1 MTPRL
6 LLLCILFG
14 LLLPAPVLSQVQGTT
29 DSLLHIADTALSVAP
44 DSLATDSNRIISA
57 DSPAAQP
64 SDTTRPDSVIATDS
78 LVTDTGRIVP
88 ADSLATD
95 TIRQDT
101 TAAGTS
107 FYIRGAIKDKNTGE
121 GVPFATI
128 FIPGTGIG
136 TPADLDGNFE
146 LRFSNPPND
155 TLRVQAMGYTTF
167 NRMLDYTRPEVV
179 YTFELDRAATMM
191 NEVVVHAGED
201 PALMLLKKIIRNKPK
216 NDPDRLVNY
225 RYEVYNKLEVDIE
238 RLSRKQFE
246 KLPLLKPFGFIYDN
260 LDTVSEAKPF
270 LPFYLT
276 ETLSDYY
283 FQKEPKKTKEFIKAN
298 QLKGISNESITQF
311 LGSMYQNVNAYANFI
326 PVFDKSFV
334 SPISSSGAFYYR
346 YKLKDTQE
354 AYGHR
359 IILVQFAPRR
369 AGENCFFGDF
379 WVADSSYA
387 LQRISM
393 EVPKEANINW
403 VSRVSLYQE
412 FAPVEDTLWFCI
424 KDKFI
429 ADFSLPYSSRLP
441 GFIGRKTTSYKDIV
455 VNDSSIAAIVTSS
468 RFKQDVVIDDSARLR
483 GNDFWTTARHDT
495 LSKNEKAIYKMVD
508 TLTNM
513 PVFVRTKNTIKFLAT
528 GIKEIGPIEIG
539 PIWNLYS
546 SNPVEG
552 RRIRLSLGT
561 TPKLFKDVYLNGYVA
576 YGTQDKEWKY
586 KASALWLLERHPR
599 SYLYVSQTHDVDR
612 SNNYY
617 DEPSNTDN
625 LFSGSFRKKYLPW
638 KLAFLDET
646 RVEYFKEYFSGFSHK
661 LILQHREFDP
671 YDPLPSAGIFRDEN
685 GEVADEVVNT
695 EVGLNL
701 RFAYKERFLEGN
713 YYRYTMGSKY
723 PIVELRLGL
732 GIKNVWN
739 SGYSYQK
746 ANISISDWV
755 KVPPLGLI
763 YYNVFAGKYFGT
775 LPYPLLEVHPGN
787 DFYFYNNRAFN
798 MMNRYEFI
806 SDEYAGFMFEHT
818 IGGGVFNYIPLL
830 KKAKL
835 RQFWTARGIIGKLNA
850 DNRAL
855 NLDKGYEFRTLQG
868 SPYLELGTG
877 VENIFQ
883 LFRVDFVWRVTP
895 QPLPG
900 ESQEKYFGIFGSVKF
915 AF

>member
-1 MTPRL
+1 MTPKL
-6 LLLCILFG
+6 LLLCVFFG
-14 LLLPAPVLSQVQGTT
+14 ILLPAPALAQVQGSA
-29 DSLLHIADTALSVAP
+29 DSLLHATDSTVSATPDSLGRVDSSRIVPP
-44 DSLATDSNRIISA
+44 DSLATQSA
-57 DSPAAQP
+57 DTTQADSTAA
-64 SDTTRPDSVIATDS
+64 TLPDSLRA
-78 LVTDTGRIVP
+78 
-88 ADSLATD
+88 ADSSA
-95 TIRQDT
+95 T
-101 TAAGTS
+101 TAAVSS
-107 FYIRGAIKDKNTGE
+107 FRIRGTVRDRNTGE
-121 GVPFATI
+121 GVPFSTI
-128 FIPGTGIG
+128 FIPGTGTG

-146 LRFSNPPND
+146 LSFSNPPND
-155 TLRVQAMGYTTF
+155 TLRVQAMGYTTY
-167 NRMLDYTRPEVV
+167 NKILDHKSPDATYTI
-179 YTFELDRAATMM
+179 ELERATNMM

-201 PALMLLKKIIRNKPK
+201 PALLLLKKIIRAKPK
-216 NDPDRLVNY
+216 NDPDRLANY
-225 RYEVYNKLEVDIE
+225 RNEVYNKLEVDIE
-238 RLSRKQFE
+238 RLSKKQFE
-246 KLPLLKPFGFIYDN
+246 KLPLLKPFAFIYDN

-283 FQKEPKKTKEFIKAN
+283 FQKDPKKTKEFIKAN

-334 SPISSSGAFYYR
+334 SPISNSGAFYYR
-346 YKLKDTQE
+346 YSLKDTQE

-359 IILVQFAPRR
+359 IILVQFTPRR
-369 AGENCFFGDF
+369 KGENCFYGDF

-429 ADFSLPYSSRLP
+429 ADFALPYGAKLP

-468 RFKQDVVIDDSARLR
+468 KFKQDVVIDDSARLR
-483 GNDFWTTARHDT
+483 GNEFWTTARHDT

-508 TLTNM
+508 TLTSM
-513 PVFVRTKNTIKFLAT
+513 PLFVRTKNTIKFLAT

-546 SNPVEG
+546 SNPIEG
-552 RRIRLSLGT
+552 RRFRLSLGT

-599 SYLYVSQTHDVDR
+599 SYLYLAHTHDVDR

-625 LFSGSFRKKYLPW
+625 LFSNSFRKKYLPW

-671 YDPLPSAGIFRDEN
+671 YDPLPSSGIFTDHN
-685 GEVADEVVNT
+685 GEVADKVVNT

-713 YYRYTMGSKY
+713 YYRYTLGSKF

-732 GIKNVWN
+732 GLKNVWN

-746 ANISISDWV
+746 ATLSVSDWV
-755 KVPPLGLI
+755 KVPPVGLI

-818 IGGGVFNYIPLL
+818 IGGGIFNYIPLL
-830 KKAKL
+830 KRAKL
-835 RQFWTARGIIGKLNA
+835 RQFWTARGIIGKLNE
-850 DNRAL
+850 DNRKL

-877 VENIFQ
+877 VENILQ
-883 LFRVDFVWRVTP
+883 LFRIDFVWRVTP

>member
-6 LLLCILFG
+6 LLIVLLAA
-14 LLLPAPVLSQVQGTT
+14 LLPVPVLSQVQT
-29 DSLLHIADTALSVAP
+29 DTMLHAADTLQVVADTAQATP
-44 DSLATDSNRIISA
+44 DTARAAADSTLPVLTDSA
-57 DSPAAQP
+57 TATQPPVPGAA
-64 SDTTRPDSVIATDS
+64 V
-78 LVTDTGRIVP
+78 
-88 ADSLATD
+88 
-95 TIRQDT
+95 
-101 TAAGTS
+101 S
-107 FYIRGAIKDKNTGE
+107 FRIRGTIKDRNTGE
-121 GVPFATI
+121 GIPFATI
-128 FIPGTGIG
+128 FVPGTGIG

-146 LRFSNPPND
+146 LSFSNPPND
-155 TLRVQAMGYTTF
+155 TLRVQAMGYATYS
-167 NRMLDYTRPEVV
+167 RLLDRTRPDIS
-179 YTFELDRAATMM
+179 YAIELERTATMM
-191 NEVVVHAGED
+191 SEVVVHAGED
-201 PALMLLKKIIRNKPK
+201 PALLLLKKIIRNKPR
-216 NDPDRLVNY
+216 NDPDRLSNY
-225 RYEVYNKLEVDIE
+225 KYEVYNKLEVDIE

-260 LDTVSEAKPF
+260 LDTISESKPF

-283 FQKEPKKTKEFIKAN
+283 FQKDPKKAREFIKAS

-334 SPISSSGAFYYR
+334 SPISNSGAFYYR
-346 YKLKDTQE
+346 YTIRDTQV

-369 AGENCFFGDF
+369 KGENCFFGDF

-387 LQRISM
+387 LQRVSM
-393 EVPKEANINW
+393 EVPKDANINW

-429 ADFSLPYSSRLP
+429 ADFALPYGAKLP
-441 GFIGRKTTSYKDIV
+441 GFIGRKTTSYQDIL
-455 VNDSSIAAIVTSS
+455 VNDSSVGAVLTDK
-468 RFKQDVVIDDSARLR
+468 RYKQDVIVDDSARLR

-495 LSKNEKAIYKMVD
+495 LSKNEKAIYHMVD
-508 TLTNM
+508 TLTSM
-513 PVFVRTKNTIKFLAT
+513 PIFVRTKNTIKFLAT
-528 GIKEIGPIEIG
+528 GIKEFGPLEVG

-546 SNPVEG
+546 TNPIEG
-552 RRIRLSLGT
+552 RRFRLSLGT
-561 TPKLFKDVYLNGYVA
+561 TPRLFKDVYLNGYVA
-576 YGTQDKEWKY
+576 YGDKDREWKY
-586 KASALWLLERHPR
+586 KAAALWLLERHPR
-599 SYLYVSQTHDVDR
+599 SYIYASHTHDVDR

-625 LFSGSFRKKYLPW
+625 LFSNRFRKKYLPW
-638 KLAFLDET
+638 KLAFLDES
-646 RVEYFKEYFSGFSHK
+646 RVEYFKEYYSGFSHK
-661 LILQHREFDP
+661 LSMQHREFNP
-671 YDPLPSAGIFRDEN
+671 YEPLPSGAIFATDEHPE
-685 GEVADEVVNT
+685 GSDRVINT
-695 EVGLNL
+695 EVGLSL

-713 YYRYTMGSKY
+713 YYRYSIGSKY
-723 PIVELRLGL
+723 PIVELRTGLGL
-732 GIKNVWN
+732 KGVWN
-739 SGYSYQK
+739 SGFSYQK
-746 ANISISDWV
+746 LTLSVSDWV
-755 KVPPLGLI
+755 KVPPVGLL

-798 MMNRYEFI
+798 MMNRYEFV
-806 SDEYAGFMFEHT
+806 SDRYAGFMIEHT
-818 IGGGVFNYIPLL
+818 IGSGVFNYIPLL

-835 RQFWTARGIIGKLNA
+835 RQFWTARGIIGKLSDA
-850 DNRAL
+850 NRKL
-855 NLDKGYEFRTLQG
+855 NLDKGYEFKTLQG

-883 LFRVDFVWRVTP
+883 LFRIDFVWRVTP
-895 QPLPG
+895 GPLPG